1 MSQKRMKADRFL
13 LQQGSDKEKGG
24 LGGSPTI
31 LEVGGVPFLMPLVNR
46 SKIYDFKDMNKVTGV
61 NPAFIVGAGAGP
73 FTYAGVNN
81 DTTLLLHNNSAEQ
94 LNKDSLTLLQP
105 LQQEYCNQNDLA
117 LNHAKTVRINFSHKT
132 EPIADLANLVANLVV
147 KDGEVRQLS
156 QIAKLKDESK
166 GNEFVTETLQDSV
179 TSFALLANLFVS
191 EGKPGKVLRVHC
203 AKRKGTS
210 DFVTAARDSL
220 LKGFPGKAIG
230 VGGTFLVN
238 GSKVKQHIM
247 ADFTTTPLDT
257 EEKVNNWLRFYS
269 MNPPLVAL
277 GTFVTNDPGLNLRV
291 IHFHALSDHGE
302 AGHYHYDTEP
312 EKVEYLAYFNLGTKV
327 VRMDRPQDE
336 SKLGH
341 N

>member
-1 MSQKRMKADRFL
+1 MALNPDIVLVEEKPLYCPSMNDVAQALKDGLSENFETVEVSVVDCPDLTQKPFSLASQ
-13 LQQGSDKEKGG
+13 G

-73 FTYAGVNN
+73 FTYAGVN
-81 DTTLLLHNNSAEQ
+81 SE
-94 LNKDSLTLLQP
+94 
-105 LQQEYCNQNDLA
+105 
-117 LNHAKTVRINFSHKT
+117 
-132 EPIADLANLVANLVV
+132 LVANLVV

>member
-1 MSQKRMKADRFL
+1 MVECCEPPAWPVSHIVQVIKPTDSEEVTVSWYKNGALNSQSV
-13 LQQGSDKEKGG
+13 QGSECY
-24 LGGSPTI
+24 P
-31 LEVGGVPFLMPLVNR
+31 
-46 SKIYDFKDMNKVTGV
+46 
-61 NPAFIVGAGAGP
+61 
-73 FTYAGVNN
+73 
-81 DTTLLLHNNSAEQ
+81 
-94 LNKDSLTLLQP
+94 
-105 LQQEYCNQNDLA
+105 
-117 LNHAKTVRINFSHKT
+117 
-132 EPIADLANLVANLVV
+132 
-147 KDGEVRQLS
+147 GEVVQSKAHEIKMVRNIFHVELQAERPCENPVDWSKRDDLLER
-156 QIAKLKDESK
+156 IMESM
-166 GNEFVTETLQDSV
+166 F
-179 TSFALLANLFVS
+179 
-191 EGKPGKVLRVHC
+191 
-203 AKRKGTS
+203 
-210 DFVTAARDSL
+210 
-220 LKGFPGKAIG
+220 IG